1 MSNFKNIT
9 HLQIGEAAIIGEFSN
24 GYVACKLMAMGLLPG
39 SVISVQRKA
48 PFGGAYYIKAK
59 NHYVALR
66 KNEAENVLL
75 NEIKSL

>member
-1 MSNFKNIT
+1 MSTQKNIT
-9 HLQIGEAAIIGEFSN
+9 HLQIGENAIIGEFSN

-39 SVISVQRKA
+39 SSVSLMRKA

-66 KNEAENVLL
+66 KNEAENV
-75 NEIKSL
+75 IVTHVWWF

>member
-1 MSNFKNIT
+1 MSNFRNIT
-9 HLQIGEAAIIGEFSN
+9 QLQIGEDAVIYEFSN

-39 SVISVQRKA
+39 SSIALMRKA

-75 NEIKSL
+75 NEIKSV

>member
-1 MSNFKNIT
+1 MSNPKNIT
-9 HLQIGEAAIIGEFSN
+9 ELNVGENAVIAEFSN

-39 SVISVQRKA
+39 SAISLMRKA

-66 KNEAENVLL
+66 SNEAKNVLL
-75 NEIKSL
+75 IPVV